1 MLMNSDFL
9 VERRSGLRFNVNESD
24 IADMAKQ
31 AGYRGVVSKLLQF
44 GFLPTQI
51 ADSLAIATGG
61 ATLYRNR
68 VNTYKKQGMDQKAAE
83 EKAFQDFREIAEEA
97 QQSSRPDRISAQQAG
112 PLGRIILAFGNTPM
126 QYMRLI
132 KKAASDIKNG
142 RGDFKT
148 NASKIVYYMLV
159 QNLIFNALQQAIFA
173 VAFGD
178 IEEEDENSKY
188 VNIANGM
195 ADSLLRGMGIGGA
208 IVSIGKNVG
217 KRIYDESQKKNP
229 KFEKIGYE
237 VAKLSPPLSAK
248 LSRINQAARSYQWD
262 KDKMLSEGLSL
273 ENPAYLAGANIIAAT
288 TNIPLDRAIKK
299 TNNVVQATTQDLET
313 WERFA
318 LLGGWQDWE
327 IGIEDEE
334 KKKTKKKTSSNK
346 KRRFVID

>member
-9 VERRSGLRFNVNESD
+9 VERRSGLRFNVNEAD

-31 AGYRGVVSKLLQF
+31 AGYRGVVNKLLQF

-61 ATLYRNR
+61 ATMYRNR
-68 VNTYKKQGMDQKAAE
+68 VNTYLKQGMDKKAAE
-83 EKAFQDFREIAEEA
+83 DKAFQDFREIAEEA

-126 QYMRLI
+126 QYARLI

-148 NASKIVYYMLV
+148 NVSKIVYYMLV

-178 IEEEDENSKY
+178 IEEEDEKSKY

-195 ADSLLRGMGIGGA
+195 ADSLLRGLGYGGA
-208 IVSIGKNVG
+208 LVDTLISMGREISI
-217 KRIYDESQKKNP
+217 RED
-229 KFEKIGYE
+229 
-237 VAKLSPPLSAK
+237 
-248 LSRINQAARSYQWD
+248 
-262 KDKMLSEGLSL
+262 GLPDFG
-273 ENPAYLAGANIIAAT
+273 EDFAWNIFYLHMV
-288 TNIPLDRAIKK
+288 R
-299 TNNVVQATTQDLET
+299 
-313 WERFA
+313 
-318 LLGGWQDWE
+318 
-327 IGIEDEE
+327 
-334 KKKTKKKTSSNK
+334 
-346 KRRFVID
+346 